1 MKNNEILCSFNNEIL
16 SPALIW
22 MKLMDIMPSKISQ
35 SQKVK
40 LYDSTYMK
48 YLSQNHR
55 NKVERWLARAGEV
68 MAELVF
74 RGVKFQFCK
83 MKLF

>member
-16 SPALIW
+16 SPAIIW
-22 MKLMDIMPSKISQ
+22 MKLMGIMPSNISQ

-48 YLSQNHR
+48 YLKSKSQKQSK
-55 NKVERWLARAGEV
+55 KVVSKSWR
-68 MAELVF
+68 
-74 RGVKFQFCK
+74 K
-83 MKLF
+83 